1 MSQTQETQ
9 ASVKNGVSRMIF
21 AVISIL
27 LELIV
32 ILLLLFTAGQRA
44 TWIYSLIRILGAI
57 LVLRI
62 YGSHK
67 TASIRMTWMLVILL
81 LPIFGTAL
89 YLLIGFN
96 GHSLRMRKRY
106 EDIDRLLLPMLP
118 ANRDVAERAV
128 ARDGRLGGIVEY
140 IRRQAGYPVYENTVV
155 EYFDDGEKGFEAQ
168 KRDLAKAEKFI
179 FMEYHA
185 IEDAECWHEIRDV
198 LAERAKAGVEVR
210 VFYDDMGSLGFI
222 NTDFVKRTEEYGIQ
236 CRVFNPFAPGLNLFL
251 NNRDHRKITVID
263 GKVGFTGGYNLAN
276 EYFHR
281 TEPFGFWKDTGI
293 RLEGDAVQSLTV
305 TFLEMWNAVSDLD
318 KDDKD
323 FKKYIAASG
332 AERLLEKSSKKISE
346 DKAERIAKDKEAYI
360 ERMIDTVQPDE
371 KYITD
376 TEAVTGGDFG
386 FVQPYADTPMDEVH
400 VGEDVYISMAECAQ
414 KYAWF
419 ITPYLIITDEMC
431 HAFSLAARRGVD
443 VRIITPGIPDKKVV
457 YSLTRSYYNGLARNG
472 VRIFEFTPGF
482 CHAKMS
488 ITDDLMATCGT
499 INLDYRSL
507 YHHFENGCLYADCNA
522 VMETKRDFE
531 ETFAQCREVTE
542 KYTTGRGAL
551 MRFSQMILRL
561 AAPLM

>member
-9 ASVKNGVSRMIF
+9 ASVKNGVSRMVF

-27 LELIV
+27 LEVLV

-57 LVLRI
+57 LVLKI

-507 YHHFENGCLYADCNA
+507 YHHFDNGCLYADCNA